1 MRKTNLIIAFSF
13 LVCFAFFFGCAAV
26 KNVQE
31 PGRVQVKA
39 TDDGTPSGAK
49 DTGITVETD
58 VQKMKEGYVE
68 DVTFDRLRGKER
80 ITLYVSRFSGFKVD
94 RISEETLMIEL
105 ADMFIPEELRI
116 KLGESSLKI
125 VDYVLPLQKTIEGK
139 KYVYFEIALK
149 EMVPYIVKE
158 EKRRIV
164 IDFDVSVLSYAP
176 VPVIKEIIPKKKKAG
191 KKAAIDAKSLGSTK
205 DLQEIALKEGNKY
218 TGSKISLDLQDADI
232 KSVFR
237 LLSESGDT
245 NIVSGEDVQ
254 GSITVYMRNVP
265 WDQALDTIL
274 DTNGLVMKQMGDV
287 ITVITLEKLQKDEA
301 MRKQGEEDRINAELL
316 HRASEQKRLVEAG
329 KLRQISIEA
338 KIVEAT
344 TDFAR
349 DLGVQ
354 WGYGYKDT
362 WKGRDYGML
371 IGSGAS
377 GAVTTL
383 PGGIGVTNSNIAVNF
398 PSAAGVAAPAVGL
411 ILGSSKFVLD
421 AQISALEG
429 TGEGKIISSPKVVTL
444 DNVKATIEQGQE
456 IPYATIDKE
465 GFTTTQFKDATLKLE
480 VKPKITPD
488 NRISLEV
495 KATNNY
501 ADWTKTNVN
510 NENPPIN
517 KSEVVSTIVVEDGDT
532 VVVGGIYKMTETK
545 STSGVPGLSKI
556 PILGWLFKTESKRK
570 AKREILIFITP
581 RIFKESQ
588 KRVLLE
594 GDKTVTER

>member
-205 DLQEIALKEGNKY
+205 DLQEIERKEGEKY

-237 LLSESGDT
+237 LLSESGNT